1 MAVRSRLFLAVSGV
15 SGAVAVAVDAA
26 ATHLLA
32 ADPYRLNLAATGA
45 RYGLIHAAALLGI
58 ALLGDRRGGGIW
70 LAAAGWCFV
79 LGSVLFCGSL
89 DLLAAGAPHGFA
101 MAAPWGGTAFILGW
115 LAILIAA
122 LRAKNLS

>member
-1 MAVRSRLFLAVSGV
+1 MPSRLFLAI
-15 SGAVAVAVDAA
+15 SGAAGAVSVAVDAA

-32 ADPYRLNLAATGA
+32 AEPYRLNLAATAA

-58 ALLGDRRGGGIW
+58 ALLVDRRGGFW

-79 LGSVLFCGSL
+79 AGLVLFCGSL

-101 MAAPWGGTAFILGW
+101 VAAPWGGTAFILGW

-122 LRAKNLS
+122 LRPKSL